1 MKRSLATLFLGALC
15 ASLCSS
21 CVTDGS
27 KMNDHWNPASMPARM
42 QRTFTGY
49 DVSRDG
55 PFMEWLQ
62 RDADSI
68 GLTLQRHL
76 LGFNPDNPLRNG

>member
-15 ASLCSS
+15 ASLCS

-27 KMNDHWNPASMPARM
+27 KMNEHWSPASMPARM
-42 QRTFTGY
+42 QRTMTGY
-49 DVSRDG
+49 DASRDG
-55 PFMEWLQ
+55 SPTEWLE
-62 RDADSI
+62 RDMESI

-76 LGFNPDNPLRNG
+76 FGFNPHNPLRNG